1 MTKQEFF
8 AGIFVLFLGLAA
20 VIYSVV
26 ELNLGNLAAPGPGM
40 FPFLSGIGIVVLTL
54 VWVGANIKKITKRT
68 PLWGKNEW
76 VNPIILVILTIA
88 YIVLLEYAG
97 YIISTLLFVFGWQ
110 MLIEHRK
117 ISSSLL
123 TAGLC
128 TAALYLVFV
137 IFLRVPL
144 PEGILNF

>member
-1 MTKQEFF
+1 M
-8 AGIFVLFLGLAA
+8 LLGLAA

-26 ELNLGNLAAPGPGM
+26 ELDLGNLARPGPGM
-40 FPFLSGIGIVVLTL
+40 FPFLSGVGIVVLTL
-54 VWVGANIKKITKRT
+54 LWLGINVKKIAKGT

-76 VNPIILVILTIA
+76 VNPIILIILTIV
-88 YIVLLEYAG
+88 YIALLEYAG

-123 TAGLC
+123 TAGVC
-128 TAALYLVFV
+128 TVALYLVFV

>member
-1 MTKQEFF
+1 M
-8 AGIFVLFLGLAA
+8 LLGLAA

-26 ELNLGNLAAPGPGM
+26 ELDLGNLAKPGPGM
-40 FPFLSGIGIVVLTL
+40 FPFLSGVGIVVLTL
-54 VWVGANIKKITKRT
+54 LWLGTNVKKIAKGA

-76 VNPIILVILTIA
+76 VNPIILIILTIV

-123 TAGLC
+123 TAGVC
-128 TAALYLVFV
+128 TVALYLVFV